1 MRTKKRLASLMLATV
16 IVMSFGFSVSANNN
30 SDTYYSYY
38 QLPAYTSYVVLTP
51 GRSKTDKSSTYV
63 YFYSTNNAAL
73 NTYGVQYS
81 VHGGSSS
88 STYVVNCTSYVSSCL
103 IYPGFK
109 RLIHQ
114 NVYEL
119 GYTYAFLGLSAPNV
133 QVQGTSPDGLWS
145 PDSTGTY
152 IYAN

>member
-30 SDTYYSYY
+30 SDTYYTY
-38 QLPAYTSYVVLTP
+38 QLPAYTSYVVFAP
-51 GRSKTDKSSTYV
+51 GRLKMDTSSTYV
-63 YFYSTNNAAL
+63 NFYATDSSAMI
-73 NTYGVQYS
+73 TYGVQYS

-88 STYVVNCTSYVSSCL
+88 STYVKNCTSYVSSCL
-103 IYPGFK
+103 IYPGSK

-114 NVYEL
+114 NVHEL
-119 GYTYAFLGLSAPNV
+119 GYTYAFLGLSAPNA
-133 QVQGTSPDGLWS
+133 QVQGASPNGLWS

-152 IYAN
+152 LYAN